1 MYLHKLK
8 IGNVELKNNILLAPM
23 AGITDLPF
31 RLICEKFEPG
41 LVCTEMVSSKAIFY
55 GDEKTKKLMNLE
67 GEKRPVSIQIFGSD
81 LEAFE
86 YATKY
91 VSNLAD
97 IIDINM
103 GCPAPKVVKNGDG
116 SKLLLDLEKAKDILE
131 TVVKNSKVPVT
142 LKFRKGWDSE
152 HIVATEIAKIA
163 QQAGI
168 SAITIHG
175 RTRAEYYSGK
185 ADLEI
190 IKKVKE
196 SVNIP
201 VIGNGDVVD
210 EESAKE
216 MFEKT
221 GVDGIMIGRASMGNP
236 WIFKKIKYYLETGE
250 KLPEI
255 TSDEKLKI
263 IKEHLNLLVNEKGED
278 VAIKE
283 FRKHLAAYSKNLPNS
298 SNFRVRVNAIDDRC
312 ELERVLSKYFDNCS
326 FGTGSFEDN
335 FLFGTVYFRE
345 RKRSQ

>member
-1 MYLHKLK
+1 MYLHELK
-8 IGNVELKNNILLAPM
+8 IGNVKLKNNILLAPM

-116 SKLLLDLEKAKDILE
+116 SKLLLDLEKAKDIME

-210 EESAKE
+210 EESAKK
-216 MFEKT
+216 MFQET
-221 GVDGIMIGRASMGNP
+221 GVDGIMIGRASLGNP
-236 WIFKKIKYYLETGE
+236 WIFERVKYYLETGE
-250 KLPEI
+250 KLREV
-255 TSDEKLKI
+255 TLDEKLKT
-263 IKEHLNLLVNEKGED
+263 IKEHLELEIEEKGEI

-298 SNFRVRVNAIDDRC
+298 SSFRSKVNKIENKNNLEK
-312 ELERVLSKYFDNCS
+312 ELDEYFANIKK
-326 FGTGSFEDN
+326 EDMY
-335 FLFGTVYFRE
+335 V
-345 RKRSQ
+345 